1 MEFYTYQFFINQ
13 SSNTNLMKYLVF
25 ISLLALLLI
34 IILKKFHSRDK
45 MKYRDLII
53 LVSLGIIFMVGI
65 QINEYEVGKTNRNNS
80 SRMINFLENISDN
93 QQVPAGNL
101 SVNSKY
107 VKDEMLVK
115 IGEDYSIEFDAG
127 LNTSHEDRKKMS
139 IINALLS
146 LNQEAI
152 GTFYPFISDAPTSS
166 FDFDT
171 THKYLLGIKDIFGQ
185 SIIMTKDVDI
195 NSDNY
200 QDLSTQK
207 NVSQIFLLESKLYCE
222 GDNEPELHEVS
233 TLVTSLRNII

>member
-80 SRMINFLENISDN
+80 SRMINFLENISDD
-93 QQVPAGNL
+93 QQVPASDL

-115 IGEDYSIEFDAG
+115 IGEDYYQ
-127 LNTSHEDRKKMS
+127 
-139 IINALLS
+139 INMNADL
-146 LNQEAI
+146 
-152 GTFYPFISDAPTSS
+152 SS
-166 FDFDT
+166 FKLEET
-171 THKYLLGIKDIFGQ
+171 YLLNAKDI
-185 SIIMTKDVDI
+185 
-195 NSDNY
+195 
-200 QDLSTQK
+200 
-207 NVSQIFLLESKLYCE
+207 KLVE
-222 GDNEPELHEVS
+222 E
-233 TLVTSLRNII
+233 

>member
-93 QQVPAGNL
+93 QQVTASDL

-115 IGEDYSIEFDAG
+115 IGEDYYQ
-127 LNTSHEDRKKMS
+127 
-139 IINALLS
+139 INMNADL
-146 LNQEAI
+146 
-152 GTFYPFISDAPTSS
+152 SS
-166 FDFDT
+166 FKLEET
-171 THKYLLGIKDIFGQ
+171 YLLNAKDI
-185 SIIMTKDVDI
+185 
-195 NSDNY
+195 
-200 QDLSTQK
+200 
-207 NVSQIFLLESKLYCE
+207 KLVE
-222 GDNEPELHEVS
+222 E
-233 TLVTSLRNII
+233 

>member
-34 IILKKFHSRDK
+34 IILQKFHSRDK

-93 QQVPAGNL
+93 QQVPASDL

-115 IGEDYSIEFDAG
+115 IGEDYYQ
-127 LNTSHEDRKKMS
+127 
-139 IINALLS
+139 INMNADL
-146 LNQEAI
+146 
-152 GTFYPFISDAPTSS
+152 SS
-166 FDFDT
+166 FKLEET
-171 THKYLLGIKDIFGQ
+171 YLLNAKDI
-185 SIIMTKDVDI
+185 
-195 NSDNY
+195 
-200 QDLSTQK
+200 
-207 NVSQIFLLESKLYCE
+207 KLVE
-222 GDNEPELHEVS
+222 E
-233 TLVTSLRNII
+233 

>member
-13 SSNTNLMKYLVF
+13 SSNTNLMKYLFF

-93 QQVPAGNL
+93 QQVTASDL

-115 IGEDYSIEFDAG
+115 IGEDYYQ
-127 LNTSHEDRKKMS
+127 
-139 IINALLS
+139 INMNADL
-146 LNQEAI
+146 
-152 GTFYPFISDAPTSS
+152 SS
-166 FDFDT
+166 FKLEET
-171 THKYLLGIKDIFGQ
+171 YLLNAKDI
-185 SIIMTKDVDI
+185 
-195 NSDNY
+195 
-200 QDLSTQK
+200 
-207 NVSQIFLLESKLYCE
+207 KLVE
-222 GDNEPELHEVS
+222 E
-233 TLVTSLRNII
+233 

>member
-34 IILKKFHSRDK
+34 IILQKFHSRDK

-80 SRMINFLENISDN
+80 SRMINFLENISDD
-93 QQVPAGNL
+93 QQVPASDL

-115 IGEDYSIEFDAG
+115 IGEDYYQ
-127 LNTSHEDRKKMS
+127 
-139 IINALLS
+139 INMNADL
-146 LNQEAI
+146 
-152 GTFYPFISDAPTSS
+152 SS
-166 FDFDT
+166 FKLEET
-171 THKYLLGIKDIFGQ
+171 YLLNAKDI
-185 SIIMTKDVDI
+185 
-195 NSDNY
+195 
-200 QDLSTQK
+200 
-207 NVSQIFLLESKLYCE
+207 KLVE
-222 GDNEPELHEVS
+222 E
-233 TLVTSLRNII
+233 

>member
-93 QQVPAGNL
+93 QQVPASDL

-115 IGEDYSIEFDAG
+115 ISEDYYQ
-127 LNTSHEDRKKMS
+127 
-139 IINALLS
+139 INMNADL
-146 LNQEAI
+146 
-152 GTFYPFISDAPTSS
+152 SS
-166 FDFDT
+166 FKLEET
-171 THKYLLGIKDIFGQ
+171 YLLNAKDI
-185 SIIMTKDVDI
+185 
-195 NSDNY
+195 
-200 QDLSTQK
+200 
-207 NVSQIFLLESKLYCE
+207 KLVE
-222 GDNEPELHEVS
+222 E
-233 TLVTSLRNII
+233 

>member
-13 SSNTNLMKYLVF
+13 SSNTNLMKYLFF

-93 QQVPAGNL
+93 QQVPASDL

-115 IGEDYSIEFDAG
+115 IGEDYYQ
-127 LNTSHEDRKKMS
+127 
-139 IINALLS
+139 INMNADL
-146 LNQEAI
+146 
-152 GTFYPFISDAPTSS
+152 SS
-166 FDFDT
+166 FKLEET
-171 THKYLLGIKDIFGQ
+171 YLLNAKDI
-185 SIIMTKDVDI
+185 
-195 NSDNY
+195 
-200 QDLSTQK
+200 
-207 NVSQIFLLESKLYCE
+207 KLVE
-222 GDNEPELHEVS
+222 E
-233 TLVTSLRNII
+233 

>member
-93 QQVPAGNL
+93 QQVPASNL

-115 IGEDYSIEFDAG
+115 IGEDYYQ
-127 LNTSHEDRKKMS
+127 
-139 IINALLS
+139 INMNADL
-146 LNQEAI
+146 
-152 GTFYPFISDAPTSS
+152 SS
-166 FDFDT
+166 FKLEET
-171 THKYLLGIKDIFGQ
+171 YLLNAKDI
-185 SIIMTKDVDI
+185 
-195 NSDNY
+195 
-200 QDLSTQK
+200 
-207 NVSQIFLLESKLYCE
+207 KLVE
-222 GDNEPELHEVS
+222 E
-233 TLVTSLRNII
+233 

>member
-1 MEFYTYQFFINQ
+1 
-13 SSNTNLMKYLVF
+13 MKYLVF

-93 QQVPAGNL
+93 QQVPASDL

-115 IGEDYSIEFDAG
+115 IGEDYYQ
-127 LNTSHEDRKKMS
+127 
-139 IINALLS
+139 INMNADL
-146 LNQEAI
+146 
-152 GTFYPFISDAPTSS
+152 SS
-166 FDFDT
+166 FKLEET
-171 THKYLLGIKDIFGQ
+171 YLLNAKDI
-185 SIIMTKDVDI
+185 
-195 NSDNY
+195 
-200 QDLSTQK
+200 
-207 NVSQIFLLESKLYCE
+207 KLVE
-222 GDNEPELHEVS
+222 E
-233 TLVTSLRNII
+233 

>member
-13 SSNTNLMKYLVF
+13 SSNTNLMKYLIF

-34 IILKKFHSRDK
+34 IILKKFHSKDK

-93 QQVPAGNL
+93 QQVPASDL

-115 IGEDYSIEFDAG
+115 IGEDYYQ
-127 LNTSHEDRKKMS
+127 
-139 IINALLS
+139 INMNADL
-146 LNQEAI
+146 
-152 GTFYPFISDAPTSS
+152 SS
-166 FDFDT
+166 FKLEET
-171 THKYLLGIKDIFGQ
+171 YLLNAKDI
-185 SIIMTKDVDI
+185 
-195 NSDNY
+195 
-200 QDLSTQK
+200 
-207 NVSQIFLLESKLYCE
+207 KLVE
-222 GDNEPELHEVS
+222 E
-233 TLVTSLRNII
+233 

>member
-1 MEFYTYQFFINQ
+1 MEFYIYQFFINQ

-93 QQVPAGNL
+93 QQVPASDL

-115 IGEDYSIEFDAG
+115 IGEDYYQINM
-127 LNTSHEDRKKMS
+127 NTD
-139 IINALLS
+139 L
-146 LNQEAI
+146 
-152 GTFYPFISDAPTSS
+152 SS
-166 FDFDT
+166 FKLEET
-171 THKYLLGIKDIFGQ
+171 YLLNAKDI
-185 SIIMTKDVDI
+185 
-195 NSDNY
+195 
-200 QDLSTQK
+200 
-207 NVSQIFLLESKLYCE
+207 KLVE
-222 GDNEPELHEVS
+222 E
-233 TLVTSLRNII
+233 

>member
-53 LVSLGIIFMVGI
+53 LVSLGIIFIVGI

-93 QQVPAGNL
+93 QQVPASDL

-115 IGEDYSIEFDAG
+115 IGEDYYQ
-127 LNTSHEDRKKMS
+127 
-139 IINALLS
+139 INMNADL
-146 LNQEAI
+146 
-152 GTFYPFISDAPTSS
+152 SS
-166 FDFDT
+166 FKLEET
-171 THKYLLGIKDIFGQ
+171 YLLNAKDI
-185 SIIMTKDVDI
+185 
-195 NSDNY
+195 
-200 QDLSTQK
+200 
-207 NVSQIFLLESKLYCE
+207 KLIE
-222 GDNEPELHEVS
+222 E
-233 TLVTSLRNII
+233 

>member
-93 QQVPAGNL
+93 QQVPASDL

-115 IGEDYSIEFDAG
+115 IGEDYYQINM
-127 LNTSHEDRKKMS
+127 NTD
-139 IINALLS
+139 L
-146 LNQEAI
+146 
-152 GTFYPFISDAPTSS
+152 SS
-166 FDFDT
+166 FKLEET
-171 THKYLLGIKDIFGQ
+171 YLLNAKDI
-185 SIIMTKDVDI
+185 
-195 NSDNY
+195 
-200 QDLSTQK
+200 
-207 NVSQIFLLESKLYCE
+207 KLVE
-222 GDNEPELHEVS
+222 E
-233 TLVTSLRNII
+233 

>member
-1 MEFYTYQFFINQ
+1 MEFYTYQFFIKQ

-93 QQVPAGNL
+93 QQVPASDL

-115 IGEDYSIEFDAG
+115 IGEDYYQ
-127 LNTSHEDRKKMS
+127 
-139 IINALLS
+139 INMNADL
-146 LNQEAI
+146 
-152 GTFYPFISDAPTSS
+152 SS
-166 FDFDT
+166 FKLEET
-171 THKYLLGIKDIFGQ
+171 YLLNAKDI
-185 SIIMTKDVDI
+185 
-195 NSDNY
+195 
-200 QDLSTQK
+200 
-207 NVSQIFLLESKLYCE
+207 KLVE
-222 GDNEPELHEVS
+222 E
-233 TLVTSLRNII
+233 

>member
-13 SSNTNLMKYLVF
+13 SSNTNLLKYLVF

-80 SRMINFLENISDN
+80 SRMISFLENISDN
-93 QQVPAGNL
+93 QQVPTSDL

-115 IGEDYSIEFDAG
+115 IGEDYYQ
-127 LNTSHEDRKKMS
+127 
-139 IINALLS
+139 INMNADL
-146 LNQEAI
+146 
-152 GTFYPFISDAPTSS
+152 SS
-166 FDFDT
+166 FKLEGT
-171 THKYLLGIKDIFGQ
+171 YLLNAKDIR
-185 SIIMTKDVDI
+185 
-195 NSDNY
+195 
-200 QDLSTQK
+200 
-207 NVSQIFLLESKLYCE
+207 
-222 GDNEPELHEVS
+222 
-233 TLVTSLRNII
+233 LVEE